1 MEPRDVAFSQFIQL
15 LLERNYVTDVIMG
28 NALGLFCSFLAVIL
42 FSKPQVASFSS
53 IMICSL
59 HYSILFRV
67 ALFLSLRG
75 LLGNTSLGS
84 CGMDPLGFLLM
95 RQSRLY
101 ALLFVFM
108 HLGRIERT
116 NEIP

>member
-95 RQSRLY
+95 SRLY